1 MEVII
6 LLSTGL
12 DKINELRTI
21 RNEYS
26 ARSYNQSPKLTY
38 PLDSCE
44 FSTQRQEEMPQ
55 NRVLT
60 MIKAFFVKENKE
72 NSLPEPIV
80 INYTPNA
87 KAIRSIPAVNRYVD
101 WDNARILKNLNPV
114 TLKKKELPKDKPL
127 LEVSN
132 FVYPSGSV
140 MATTSLDDCI
150 ATGKLLQCA
159 GVAIVD
165 KTKNQQTLLHCYP
178 GNSQED
184 VEALLKHVT
193 DNAGKEL
200 DITII
205 TGTDDSCED
214 TISCLVDTLKKLSPK
229 NKIKFANFSK
239 DVRIF
244 NRAVVLENG
253 KLSCCTNDELENNT
267 AKITNP
273 LGKISYIK
281 APYNS

>member
-6 LLSTGL
+6 LLSTDL

-21 RNEYS
+21 KNEYS

-60 MIKAFFVKENKE
+60 MIKAFLVKENKE
-72 NSLPEPIV
+72 NPLPEPIV

-87 KAIRSIPAVNRYVD
+87 KAIRSIPAANRYVD

-114 TLKKKELPKDKPL
+114 TLKKKELPKDKKL
-127 LEVSN
+127 LEISN
-132 FVYPSGSV
+132 FVYPCGSI

-178 GNSQED
+178 GDSQED

-193 DNAGKEL
+193 DNAGKDL

-205 TGTDDSCED
+205 TGTYDSCED
-214 TISCLVDTLKKLSPK
+214 TISCLVDTLKKLSPN

>member
-6 LLSTGL
+6 LLSTVL
-12 DKINELRTI
+12 DKINELSTI
-21 RNEYS
+21 KNEYS
-26 ARSYNQSPKLTY
+26 ARSCNQAPKLTY

-44 FSTQRQEEMPQ
+44 FSTQRQEEMPK

-60 MIKAFFVKENKE
+60 MIKAFFVKEKKE
-72 NSLPEPIV
+72 YPLPEPIV

-87 KAIRSIPAVNRYVD
+87 KAIKSIPAVNRYVD

-114 TLKKKELPKDKPL
+114 TLKKKELPKDKKL
-127 LEVSN
+127 LEISN

-165 KTKNQQTLLHCYP
+165 KAKNQQTLLHCYP
-178 GNSQED
+178 GDSQED

-193 DNAGKEL
+193 DNAGKDL

-205 TGTDDSCED
+205 TGTYDSCED